1 MNDAN
6 KILLD
11 ENESLKYQNH
21 ILSERIKE
29 LEEANCKLDRDIFEL
44 KNSVI
49 FRDGF
54 YFRDLSITEK
64 IKHIRYVA
72 DPRFGRNPDDFKECQ
87 LRRVLRDFYEISDAF
102 IKIAEHGENENLENE
117 NENQENQNDKS
128 V

>member
-11 ENESLKYQNH
+11 ENESLKYQNS
-21 ILSERIKE
+21 ILSERITE
-29 LEEANCKLDRDIFEL
+29 LENANYKLNRDIFEL
-44 KNSVI
+44 KNNVI

-72 DPRFGRNPDDFKECQ
+72 DPRFGRNPDDFKEYQ
-87 LRRVLRDFYEISDAF
+87 LRRILRDFYEISDAF
-102 IKIAEHGENENLENE
+102 LKMTEHGENENQENE
-117 NENQENQNDKS
+117 NDKS